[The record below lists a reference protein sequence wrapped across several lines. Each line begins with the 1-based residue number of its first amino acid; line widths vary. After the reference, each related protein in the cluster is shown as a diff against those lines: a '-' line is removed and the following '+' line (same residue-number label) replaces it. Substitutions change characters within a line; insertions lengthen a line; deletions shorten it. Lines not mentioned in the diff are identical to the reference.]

1 MASAFFKLV
10 SRLEKHNS
18 AEASSHLVAVLATV
32 AHALVAPQ
40 PFSWFS
46 QGDLNLHQPYQLHTL

>member
-40 PFSWFS
+40 PFS
-46 QGDLNLHQPYQLHTL
+46 